1 MELMAAPGVR
11 VELVDPPPPV
21 QPGRVDVLGLVA
33 VCERGPAGVP
43 VRISSWRMFTDLFGF
58 FIPNGLGAYAAKAFF
73 DNGGSLAYVVRA
85 VAPEHTTTLAAVQP
99 ADRRTS
105 VVLALDGLVPGG
117 SATLG
122 GPATGSHQHLVTA
135 VDPVGMTVTWDRP
148 LALELDPVTN
158 GPITV
163 ASGGGVASAGFADA
177 AGTPVLVVR
186 AYGPG
191 SAGNRLTVRVSGGRR
206 SAAVTLA
213 VGTAAALPVSRV
225 DGFTTG
231 SLVRFS
237 QTTPTPITRWQVLD
251 GVDGVTRVLLLRAP
265 LPTGVGGFDLSRP
278 ITCETDSFTLGVSDR
293 GHLLEVHSDLV
304 LVPGHP
310 RYALDT
316 VAASSRLIRLEL
328 PPGGPPLVPSH
339 PAAALSATVT
349 GDPATAVL
357 TGGRDGSAGM
367 TVTDLLGADLAASE
381 SADPST
387 LYGLSVLGVLS
398 EPGIIAIPDLVAG
411 PVAAKVTL
419 PPPLPDPCDPCAP
432 PARPVPI
439 TSAAVTE
446 AGAVFDDDAI
456 AAAQQ
461 LVIEHCE
468 RLGDRLAL
476 LDPPAGRRPLD
487 VGQLRGWRARFD
499 SSYAAL
505 YAPWISVIDPLAA
518 RGTAQGRQNRRLP
531 PSGHLAGLIAGTD
544 ADVGPWRAPANRVM
558 QWAVAADSDFGDDAH
573 AILNSEGV
581 NVLRPKPARGIV
593 CLGARTVS
601 YDPAWRNLNVRRL
614 FLYARRVLS
623 GALAWSVFEPLDDA
637 LIGLVDTVLAGF
649 AEGLYAAG
657 ALAGASDVESYRISF
672 DGTDRVGGILSAELS
687 LAAAR
692 PNEFILLRV
701 ARTQDRLEFADSSA
715 AGAVTPDNPAVP
727 LTGSLTGLTGPGGTP

>member
-11 VELVDPPPPV
+11 VELVDPPPPAE
-21 QPGRVDVLGLVA
+21 PGRVDVLGLVA

-43 VRISSWRMFTDLFGF
+43 VRISSWRMFTDTFGF

-85 VAPEHTTTLAAVQP
+85 VAPEHTTTLAAAQP

-105 VVLALDGLVPGG
+105 VVLTLDGLVPGG
-117 SATLG
+117 SATLS
-122 GPATGSHQHLVTA
+122 GPATGVHQHLVTA

-163 ASGGGVASAGFADA
+163 ASGGGVASAEFADG

-206 SAAVTLA
+206 SAAVTLGA
-213 VGTAAALPVSRV
+213 GTAVALPVSRV
-225 DGFTTG
+225 DGFTAG
-231 SLVRFS
+231 SLVRFT
-237 QTTPTPITRWQVLD
+237 QTTPAPITRWQVLD
-251 GVDGVTRVLLLRAP
+251 GVDGVNRVLLLRAP
-265 LPTGVGGFDLSRP
+265 LPTGAGGFDLSQP
-278 ITCETDSFTLGVSDR
+278 VTCETDSFTLSVSDR
-293 GHLLEVHSDLV
+293 GHLLEVHADLV
-304 LVPGHP
+304 LVPEHP

-328 PPGGPPLVPSH
+328 PPGGLPAVPSH
-339 PAAALSATVT
+339 PAAALSGTVAA
-349 GDPATAVL
+349 DPAVAML
-357 TGGRDGSAGM
+357 AGGRDGSAGM

-381 SADPST
+381 SAEPST
-387 LYGLSVLGVLS
+387 LFGLSVLGVLP
-398 EPGIIAIPDLVAG
+398 EPGIIAVPDLVAG
-411 PVAAKVTL
+411 PVAGHVTL
-419 PPPLPDPCDPCAP
+419 PPPQPDPCDPCAP

-461 LVIEHCE
+461 LMIEHCE

-487 VGQLRGWRARFD
+487 AGQLRGWRARFD
-499 SSYAAL
+499 SPFAAL
-505 YAPWISVIDPLAA
+505 YAPWISVIDPLA
-518 RGTAQGRQNRRLP
+518 GPVTAGQNKRLP
-531 PSGHLAGLIAGTD
+531 PSGHLAGLIAATD
-544 ADVGPWRAPANRVM
+544 ADVGPWRAPANRVLL
-558 QWAVAADSDFGDDAH
+558 WAVAADSDFGDDAH
-573 AILNSEGV
+573 ALLNSEGV

-601 YDPAWRNLNVRRL
+601 YDPAWRNLNIRRL

-623 GALAWSVFEPLDDA
+623 GALAWSVFEPLDDT
-637 LIGLVDTVLAGF
+637 LVGLVDTVLAGF

-657 ALAGASDVESYRISF
+657 ALAGASDTESYRISF
-672 DGTDRVGGILSAELS
+672 DGTDRFSGILSAQLN

-715 AGAVTPDNPAVP
+715 AGASTPDNPAVP
-727 LTGSLTGLTGPGGTP
+727 LTGPLTGLTGPGGAA